1 VTIEP
6 FLISTPNKPFDPTK
20 SYVSILPRN
29 TESSADNDNEDF
41 QIIPDVIQGFD
52 RLLED
57 IKIRETPKRALFSI
71 PFSLGDGFTI
81 GIKGYGLVTP
91 QKKGNYKYF
100 VDRGRDGL
108 IEASSRAVYF
118 EDVSG
123 DSCRMGILTLI
134 DSLTGYTQR
143 RRGWTDCI
151 RYVAG
156 FRRSGDKGRRGW
168 CHD

>member
-6 FLISTPNKPFDPTK
+6 FFISTPNKPFDPTK
-20 SYVSILPRN
+20 SYVNILPRDA
-29 TESSADNDNEDF
+29 ESSTDNDT
-41 QIIPDVIQGFD
+41 QIIPNVIRGFD

-81 GIKGYGLVTP
+81 GIKGYGLVTA

-108 IEASSRAVYF
+108 VEASNRAVYF
-118 EDVSG
+118 EDVSEA
-123 DSCRMGILTLI
+123 
-134 DSLTGYTQR
+134 YTR
-143 RRGWTDCI
+143 WE
-151 RYVAG
+151 Y
-156 FRRSGDKGRRGW
+156 
-168 CHD
+168 